1 MKPGRKF
8 WFAFA
13 VEVVAT
19 LALFLHSTDAA
30 GIKHHLATFVE
41 WADFTKWLL
50 GIYVIGNVGTKL
62 SARVQI
68 NGSAKA
74 QG

>member
-13 VEVVAT
+13 VEVIAT
-19 LALFLHSTDAA
+19 IALFAHSTDAE
-30 GIKHHLATFVE
+30 GIKHHFATFVE
-41 WADFTKWLL
+41 WADFTKVLL
-50 GIYVIGNVGTKL
+50 AVYVVGNVGTKF
-62 SARVQI
+62 SARVQL

-74 QG
+74 